1 MENHVIEQTEEQHT
15 KDVANPSNMF
25 ITKEVIFEKHI
36 IVTKEIIVEKQ
47 VGHETVTTVQ
57 SPEKIIYEEIQKD
70 GATTVETS
78 STTNYDNRIEANAHQ
93 NTINREG
100 LVLSKNNIH
109 NRSFTTERVE
119 SPVTMVSRQVETDS
133 SIHGNTKEIRT
144 TETII
149 TKKEIQH
156 LLVPEGEQTKNNFQT
171 ESKTSVQHFY
181 FY

>member
-1 MENHVIEQTEEQHT
+1 MENHVIEQSGEQPT
-15 KDVANPSNMF
+15 KDLANPSNMV

-47 VGHETVTTVQ
+47 VGHETVMTVQ

-78 STTNYDNRIEANAHQ
+78 SPTNYDNRIEGNGHQ

-100 LVLSKNNIH
+100 LALSRNNHH

-156 LLVPEGEQTKNNFQT
+156 VLVPEGEQTENHFQT
-171 ESKTSVQHFY
+171 ESKTSLEQL
-181 FY
+181 